1 MWDLFI
7 GTISLVF
14 WISFIA
20 FICVLISLFAGEGS
34 ENGGGNTY
42 NY

>member
-7 GTISLVF
+7 GTISLMF

-20 FICVLISLFAGEGS
+20 FICILVSLFAGGGS
-34 ENGGGNTY
+34 ENGDDNTY